1 MAQLTPPAPRSG
13 FRIENLAPFGQHV
26 AVCLEVQ
33 DLFGVE
39 RTKFQSQETELK
51 DVTRFLFGFID
62 QTGQPHIVQTY
73 EFTISGGS
81 NSNLVKFLTS
91 WLGQAPEYGWD
102 YCELKG
108 SGALLSVEHVQSK
121 GTPPVTY
128 AKISGIFPTPQQML
142 AHVPGMDQFN
152 DLVASA
158 QVESGKPAQA
168 PIVPP
173 AQPPVVPPMQPPVN
187 PPVQPN
193 PAPQENGFDQNVP
206 F

>member
-142 AHVPGMDQFN
+142 AHVPGMDKFN

-158 QVESGKPAQA
+158 QTEQPQPTQPPSQ
-168 PIVPP
+168 PP
-173 AQPPVVPPMQPPVN
+173 AQPPGN
-187 PPVQPN
+187 PPIPVPQAPAQPVS
-193 PAPQENGFDQNVP
+193 PPQENGFDQNVP